1 MNQQLG
7 ITINNYPNKLFN
19 NGLLCNP
26 VKGYEVLLLPTE
38 ILHKLPVAKSW
49 EEIDSVIVENN
60 TIRAM
65 MNNEV
70 AEHWTQWAAT
80 DRKYYLREKIFKT
93 QKSVSR
99 LSRRI
104 ERKNWMHTIQKNRL
118 IIFLPNYG
126 RE

>member
-1 MNQQLG
+1 M
-7 ITINNYPNKLFN
+7 FN

-70 AEHWTQWAAT
+70 AEQWT
-80 DRKYYLREKIFKT
+80 
-93 QKSVSR
+93 
-99 LSRRI
+99 
-104 ERKNWMHTIQKNRL
+104 
-118 IIFLPNYG
+118 
-126 RE
+126 